1 MSILQESSGAVIGKL
16 LDEGAPS
23 ELMNSTKNQWVVA
36 NVALELTLFH
46 LAWNFPFFFFP
57 EFSLRLTL

>member
-46 LAWNFPFFFFP
+46 LAWNFPFFFF
-57 EFSLRLTL
+57 S